1 MVRQIN
7 DKVSAW
13 WLCVIEVY
21 KKNHMAHIQKK
32 SSLKGPIQPKILQNF
47 AIEVFILWKS
57 TLPCYLVSRGNFWK
71 WYHWPISLHFSPHT
85 VILTCDRYYVTQ
97 APRRTIRP
105 NISKVILCIKDSL
118 VKASMYCSTF
128 LWLAQP
134 TPRTLHP
141 QNSIHL
147 PICDS

>member
-1 MVRQIN
+1 MTRSLLGGC
-7 DKVSAW
+7 VSLKFTRKTTW
-13 WLCVIEVY
+13 HTY
-21 KKNHMAHIQKK
+21 KKK
-32 SSLKGPIQPKILQNF
+32 SSLNGPIQPKILQNF

-57 TLPCYLVSRGNFWK
+57 TLPCYLVSRGNFWL

-134 TPRTLHP
+134 TP
-141 QNSIHL
+141 Q
-147 PICDS
+147 DSSSPE